1 MIARDVA
8 RACLVLLGVFALA
21 CTNNDRNLP
30 LAPSF
35 SLGGDPLL
43 TGAVLG
49 PDGTSSIC
57 NSLPDP
63 FGSVLR
69 VRPIDPAA
77 GDFAAPVQLVRCSVG
92 NTFTF
97 NNLAPGSYLLRAI
110 LPSDPA
116 IGTLPV
122 RDVEPVT
129 MDGGDVVH
137 DIVVHNGTALGGRA
151 TLDGAP
157 LADVSLTFVY
167 DAAPGF
173 GAAFGGS
180 GPDGAWTEFFRSPF
194 ILQNDVRY
202 RTGCAALGVKLIE
215 GPPSG
220 GFLFPSVGSAINCTM
235 VTAPAVQFS
244 HTLTRLV
251 VTPLPGDIGGQSSE
265 LFDQYGSGWGVQ
277 FPVAAGT
284 SPAHAPL
291 EVSHIFLGGL
301 IIGIA
306 PDRVLTGTTVEGEM
320 ACGAACRDFGLDATL
335 GFTDQTPAG
344 RRVLWQYSDAPSPE
358 GVGLRIR
365 QLSFDGVPPNDYVLF
380 QFSIQN
386 QRSSAVTFNAG
397 FWADW
402 DVDID
407 AGDDV
412 GFTEMNGKLMY
423 QTSSD
428 PDDAGTYIGTLLR
441 GDAPISGNFF
451 FPGQVSPSTAEQVQA
466 LSGGLRQETASPSD
480 LRYIHAIGPITLAR
494 GRKADLWV
502 AIVAGENHDQLVAN
516 ALAADTDIGRR
527 QRQVVSAAAGSITVN
542 TQPLGVPGR
551 PLSKRGKLE

>member
-1 MIARDVA
+1 MTGTSTWATMSGTA
-8 RACLVLLGVFALA
+8 RAASSLFTVTRTSSEPAWWRARTWATVPSTSAVSVLVIDWTTIGWAEPTGTPPTEAVTVRRRGVMVM
-21 CTNNDRNLP
+21 
-30 LAPSF
+30 APSF

-180 GPDGAWTEFFRSPF
+180 GPDGAWTECFRSPL

-244 HTLTRLV
+244 HTPPPPLGP
-251 VTPLPGDIGGQSSE
+251 PLPGDIGGGCRRPFCPTRE
-265 LFDQYGSGWGVQ
+265 GPGGCG
-277 FPVAAGT
+277 PR
-284 SPAHAPL
+284 PAWCAP
-291 EVSHIFLGGL
+291 
-301 IIGIA
+301 A
-306 PDRVLTGTTVEGEM
+306 P
-320 ACGAACRDFGLDATL
+320 
-335 GFTDQTPAG
+335 P
-344 RRVLWQYSDAPSPE
+344 
-358 GVGLRIR
+358 
-365 QLSFDGVPPNDYVLF
+365 
-380 QFSIQN
+380 
-386 QRSSAVTFNAG
+386 
-397 FWADW
+397 
-402 DVDID
+402 
-407 AGDDV
+407 
-412 GFTEMNGKLMY
+412 
-423 QTSSD
+423 
-428 PDDAGTYIGTLLR
+428 
-441 GDAPISGNFF
+441 
-451 FPGQVSPSTAEQVQA
+451 
-466 LSGGLRQETASPSD
+466 
-480 LRYIHAIGPITLAR
+480 AR
-494 GRKADLWV
+494 G
-502 AIVAGENHDQLVAN
+502 VAGHM
-516 ALAADTDIGRR
+516 
-527 QRQVVSAAAGSITVN
+527 
-542 TQPLGVPGR
+542 
-551 PLSKRGKLE
+551 